1 MMLDAVVQSQVEQ
14 RMPLL
19 KGSLPAREK
28 DMLETEQTV
37 LPSKAE
43 DNQSIDIKR
52 ISCPPSPRR
61 WSALYPKRSDHSR
74 PRPPI
79 HLGYLL
85 AVAVEQHPSP
95 PPPPPPPPSP
105 APLTPTALEPTTVLP
120 ARPVVVFCLNPHP
133 DQIKTLTASRVQRV
147 RVLDTVTH
155 LEGRQDLGCRY
166 RRGGR

>member
-1 MMLDAVVQSQVEQ
+1 
-14 RMPLL
+14 MPLL
-19 KGSLPAREK
+19 CSPDLLPAEP
-28 DMLETEQTV
+28 QTLV
-37 LPSKAE
+37 SAVPKALRPQSSPTTDPPGLPA
-43 DNQSIDIKR
+43 
-52 ISCPPSPRR
+52 
-61 WSALYPKRSDHSR
+61 A
-74 PRPPI
+74 
-79 HLGYLL
+79 L
-85 AVAVEQHPSP
+85 AVAVEQH
-95 PPPPPPPPSP
+95 P